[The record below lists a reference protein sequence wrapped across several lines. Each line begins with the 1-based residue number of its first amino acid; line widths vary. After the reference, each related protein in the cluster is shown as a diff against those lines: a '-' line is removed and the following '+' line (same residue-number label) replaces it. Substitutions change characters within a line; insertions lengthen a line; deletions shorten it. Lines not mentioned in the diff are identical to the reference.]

1 MASETR
7 VRRVEGAI
15 KAEIAAML
23 VKGLKDPRI
32 GFVSI
37 MVVRV
42 SPDLRSANVFV
53 SLYGSDQEKKA
64 SLAGLKSSAGF
75 IRKHIGK
82 TLRLRF
88 APEIR
93 FLEDTTLDDVF
104 RLEKVFKELH
114 DHEEAAPAADEEPPA
129 DDDE

>member
-7 VRRVEGAI
+7 VRRVEEAI
-15 KAEIAAML
+15 KAEIASML
-23 VKGLKDPRI
+23 IKGLKDPRI
-32 GFVSI
+32 GFVSV

-53 SLYGSDQEKKA
+53 SLYGSEQEKKS
-64 SLAGLKSSAGF
+64 SLAGLRSSAGYV
-75 IRKHIGK
+75 RKHIGK

-88 APEIR
+88 APEVK
-93 FLEDTTLDDVF
+93 FFQDTTLDEVF
-104 RLEKVFKELH
+104 RLEQVFKELH
-114 DHEEAAPAADEEPPA
+114 DGEEAPA

>member
-7 VRRVEGAI
+7 VRRVEEAV
-15 KAEIAAML
+15 KAEIAALL

-37 MVVRV
+37 MTVRV
-42 SPDLRSANVFV
+42 SPDLRSANVYV
-53 SLYGSDQEKKA
+53 SLYGSETEKKS
-64 SLAGLKSSAGF
+64 SLAGLRSSAGF
-75 IRKHIGK
+75 VRKHVGK
-82 TLRLRF
+82 VLRLRF

-93 FLEDTTLDDVF
+93 FLEDNTLDEVY

-114 DHEEAAPAADEEPPA
+114 DEEGAAA

>member
-1 MASETR
+1 VASETR
-7 VRRVEGAI
+7 VRRVEEAI
-15 KAEIAAML
+15 KAELGALL

-32 GFVSI
+32 GFVSV
-37 MVVRV
+37 MAVRI
-42 SPDLRSANVFV
+42 SPDLRSAKVYV
-53 SLYGSDQEKKA
+53 SLFGNDTEKKA
-64 SLAGLKSSAGF
+64 SLAGLRSSAGF

-93 FLEDTTLDDVF
+93 FFEDTTLDDVF
-104 RLEKVFKELH
+104 HLEEVLKKI
-114 DHEEAAPAADEEPPA
+114 HEEEGVH